1 MDTLLLANDAVIMA
15 QSSGLIN
22 SNGLEDL
29 FSDVGSTVK
38 TLTAFVLGIIAAIT
52 VVVSL
57 AKSASAFSR
66 KDMGDGVKHLGFA
79 ALGIIVAIL
88 GTTGMFALVDAINPV
103 EQTGGMTDFLE

>member
-15 QSSGLIN
+15 SSGLIN

-38 TLTAFVLGIIAAIT
+38 TLTVFVLGIVAAVT
-52 VVVSL
+52 VIVSL
-57 AKSASAFSR
+57 TKAVTAFSR

-88 GTTGMFALVDAINPV
+88 GTTGMFALVDAVNPV
-103 EQTGGMTDFLE
+103 EHSGGMTDFLE

>member
-38 TLTAFVLGIIAAIT
+38 TLTVLVLGIVAAIT
-52 VVVSL
+52 VIVSL
-57 AKSASAFSR
+57 IKSVSAFSR

-88 GTTGMFALVDAINPV
+88 GTAGMFALVDAVNPV

>member
-15 QSSGLIN
+15 SSGLIN

-38 TLTAFVLGIIAAIT
+38 TLTVFVLGIVAAVT
-52 VVVSL
+52 VIVSL
-57 AKSASAFSR
+57 TKAVTAFSR

-88 GTTGMFALVDAINPV
+88 GTTGMFDLVDAVNPV
-103 EQTGGMTDFLE
+103 EQSGGMTDFLE

>member
-1 MDTLLLANDAVIMA
+1 MDTLLLANDAAIMA
-15 QSSGLIN
+15 SSGLIN

-38 TLTAFVLGIIAAIT
+38 TLTVFVLGIVAAVT
-52 VVVSL
+52 VIVSL
-57 AKSASAFSR
+57 TKAVTAFSR

-88 GTTGMFALVDAINPV
+88 GTTGMFALVDAVNPV
-103 EQTGGMTDFLE
+103 EQSGGMTDFLE